1 MWFFIPVFI
10 LIAVAVFFV
19 SPVGK
24 GLTGEWVIRLF
35 IGGSKPKK
43 GKFVISDLTFVDG
56 THEVHVDH
64 IVVNKQGIHVIET
77 ENMAGII
84 YGKESDTEWEQTLEH
99 GKIKKKF
106 YSPIKQ
112 NSGHIY
118 SLKKVLNTDV
128 PFFSYIVF
136 TGRGSLAVKTV
147 HVPVEYPLAFS
158 QALKSKKAQEVLD
171 LKQAEDLYH
180 SILELKKKS

>member
-10 LIAVAVFFV
+10 VIAIAVFFV
-19 SPVGK
+19 SPIGK
-24 GLTGEWVIRLF
+24 GLTGKSVIRLF
-35 IGGSKPKK
+35 IGNNKPKK
-43 GKFVISDLTFVDG
+43 GKFVINDLTFSDG
-56 THEVHVDH
+56 AHEVHVDH
-64 IVVNKQGIHVIET
+64 IVINKQGIHVIET
-77 ENMAGII
+77 ENLAGII

-99 GKIKKKF
+99 GKVKKKI

-136 TGRGSLAVKTV
+136 TGRGSLAVKTT

-158 QALKSKKAQEVLD
+158 QALKNKKAQEVLD
-171 LKQAEDLYH
+171 VKQAEEIYH
-180 SILELKKKS
+180 AILGLKKK